1 MFIGSLL
8 SCANIANE
16 TSGVKS
22 LDDYIRSGQI
32 TIHTPIKVSPKNYI
46 RPAQPKQCHATKE
59 EAVTCEFR
67 HSGRLIKVG
76 MAQCHHCVIE
86 FSDGGKECT
95 DGSQCMGACVLAY
108 YEVEEKYGKKFDEF
122 FDKQQNMYHD
132 LTGYCAKNNE
142 PLFGCNAVIN
152 NGSTKGVICRD

>member
-1 MFIGSLL
+1 MCFGLL
-8 SCANIANE
+8 CACVNVADLSNK
-16 TSGVKS
+16 TSDKKS

-59 EAVTCEFR
+59 EAVACEFR
-67 HSGRLIKVG
+67 YGGKLVKVG

-86 FSDGGKECT
+86 FADGGKECT
-95 DGSQCMGACVLAY
+95 DGSQCMGACVLAS
-108 YEVEEKYGKKFDEF
+108 YEVKRKYGELFAKRQDI
-122 FDKQQNMYHD
+122 YHG
-132 LTGYCAKNNE
+132 LTGYCAKSNK